1 MGVVFEEMAYE
12 NKLKV
17 VLHFWRSS
25 YRASMTKL
33 PTHMGWSV
41 IFVVSEIGS
50 LHIRAFEARAKG
62 FWFIFVSAS
71 LSHIKLAVS
80 CSFLIRIKPNRHVF
94 LSISFASIRN
104 FGVSSFHY
112 LYFRTSDIINLPAR
126 QCEEEITHE
135 NFFLKQ

>member
-1 MGVVFEEMAYE
+1 MVMGVVFEEMAYE

-80 CSFLIRIKPNRHVF
+80 CSFLERIKPNRHVF
-94 LSISFASIRN
+94 FIDFVRFDSKFW
-104 FGVSSFHY
+104 
-112 LYFRTSDIINLPAR
+112 
-126 QCEEEITHE
+126 C
-135 NFFLKQ
+135 FFFPLFVFSHI